1 MPVIARTSSSKSSIV
16 CPDRGWLL
24 TLRDSKSLDSSFR
37 MTLLISPYFLQRL
50 HPECKSPGFAVKEL
64 NPLVLSITLGLR
76 PFNTLFWSLKA
87 STPSVISC
95 KIWFSRD
102 SEAIG
107 GIWETANPALEIRR
121 YWADLNLL
129 IWRGFMLTR
138 QLIWL
143 VFYRWIGSL
152 HSYEFFVIVIFVID
166 RSRRIDLFSV
176 IDDHENTITKIISVI
191 LAS

>member
-16 CPDRGWLL
+16 CPDRGWPL
-24 TLRDSKSLDSSFR
+24 TLRDSKSLDSSLR
-37 MTLLISPYFLQRL
+37 ITLLISPYFLQRL

-64 NPLVLSITLGLR
+64 NPLVLSITFLSR

-87 STPSVISC
+87 SSVISI
-95 KIWFSRD
+95 KIWVSRD

-143 VFYRWIGSL
+143 VFYRWIGIL

-166 RSRRIDLFSV
+166 RSRRIDLFFV
-176 IDDHENTITKIISVI
+176 IDDHEKTITKIISVI